1 MSSFTIDASCDGRAL
16 TLACRGELDAGSCAV
31 LREAIAAHAATGA
44 ACVVLDLSA
53 LEFIDSSGIATVV
66 KAAQQ
71 LAGGTA
77 PDLALGPCRVRHPGI
92 RGDGPPMGGSGRRA

>member
-31 LREAIAAHAATGA
+31 LREAIAAHAATGV

-53 LEFIDSSGIATVV
+53 LEFIDSSGINALIIGNYLTYLGRSP
-66 KAAQQ
+66 QE
-71 LAGGTA
+71 
-77 PDLALGPCRVRHPGI
+77 DLKMLDDLRMPVGALSKVL
-92 RGDGPPMGGSGRRA
+92 